1 MNNKNSP
8 DIQILVCMG
17 TNSIASGGK
26 DVLNEFESQLKNE
39 IIKASIGK
47 RPCRTSQ
54 TGCRGLCSNDV
65 LVDIIMPPFGR
76 ITYGHVNR
84 EIVPRI
90 IKEHIL
96 EQKPVKELIIYSE
109 KEESPY
115 ASFYNNQTRMILE
128 HCGYINPEDINSYL
142 EAGGYNALKMALT
155 IQPKNI
161 VDIIKKSG
169 LRGRGGAGFPAGIK
183 WEVTLNTP
191 SDQKYVICNAEECD
205 PGTFKDRSLLEGDPH
220 RVIEGIIIA
229 GYAVGANTGFIVVN
243 PDYNLAIERLDKAIC
258 QAGELNF
265 LGNKILGTNFNFNLI
280 RRRGV
285 KTFICGKSTA
295 LIKTLEGERGFP
307 ELTPPHS
314 AEKGLLGKPTVLNN
328 TETFS
333 NISTIISKGFD
344 FYANIGTEKSKGTKI
359 FSLAGKVKNVGLVE
373 VPMGTNLRKIVYDI
387 GGGPLKK
394 RKFKAIQVGG
404 PLGGCFPESM
414 LENVIIDY
422 ETLKEAGTT
431 IGSGGLVVMDD
442 KTCMVDLA
450 KHYLEFTQEQT
461 CGKCATC
468 RLGTEVLY
476 ETLKK
481 ITEGKGTPED
491 IHVLTTL
498 SRDIQDFSLC
508 GLGKTAPNPV
518 LTTIKYFYDEYEE
531 HINKKICRAR
541 TCRGLLKFKID
552 ENLCKKCGLCLKKA
566 CKFNA
571 IEWEPK
577 KTAQIKPENCVR
589 CCACVDI
596 CDYNA
601 IY

>member
-1 MNNKNSP
+1 MNNKNSSG
-8 DIQILVCMG
+8 IQILVCMG
-17 TNSIASGGK
+17 TNSVASGGK
-26 DVLNEFESQLKNE
+26 DVLAEFESLLKNDKIVATLE
-39 IIKASIGK
+39 K
-47 RPCRTSQ
+47 RACHANR

-76 ITYGHVNR
+76 STYGHVTKEN
-84 EIVPRI
+84 VPKI
-90 IKEHIL
+90 FEEHIINHKPIKEWL
-96 EQKPVKELIIYSE
+96 IYSE
-109 KEESPY
+109 KEDSPY
-115 ASFYNNQTRMILE
+115 AAFYNNQTRMILE
-128 HCGYINPEDINSYL
+128 HCGYIDPEDINSYIN
-142 EAGGYNALKMALT
+142 AGGYGALKKALT
-155 IQPKNI
+155 MEPKE
-161 VDIIKKSG
+161 IIGAVKRSG
-169 LRGRGGAGFPAGIK
+169 LRGRGGAGFPTGEK

-191 SDQKYVICNAEECD
+191 SGQKYIICNAEECD

-220 RVIEGIIIA
+220 RVIEGIVIA
-229 GYAVGANTGFIVVN
+229 GFAAGADTGFIVIN
-243 PDYNLAIERLDKAIC
+243 PDYHLAIERVDKAIR
-258 QAGELNF
+258 QAEELNI
-265 LGNKILGTNFNFNLI
+265 LGNKILNTGFNFKLI

-314 AEKGLLGKPTVLNN
+314 AEKGLLGKPTILNN

-333 NISTIISKGFD
+333 NISTIISKGAD

-373 VPMGTNLRKIVYDI
+373 VPMGTSLKKIIFDI
-387 GGGPLKK
+387 GGGTLKR

-414 LENVIIDY
+414 LETVIDY
-422 ETLKEAGTT
+422 EALKEAGTT
-431 IGSGGLVVMDD
+431 MGSGGLVVMDD

-450 KHYLEFTQEQT
+450 KHYLEFTQEQS

-468 RLGTEVLY
+468 RLGTEVLF

-491 IHVLTTL
+491 IPVLKAL
-498 SRDIQDFSLC
+498 SKDIQDFSLC

-531 HINKKICRAR
+531 HINNKICRAR
-541 TCRGLLKFKID
+541 TCRNLLKFKID
-552 ENLCKKCGLCLKKA
+552 EALCRKCGLCFKKA

-577 KTAQIKPENCVR
+577 NYARIKPENCVR

-596 CDYNA
+596 CEYNA
-601 IY
+601 VY

>member
-1 MNNKNSP
+1 MNNKNSL

-26 DVLNEFESQLKNE
+26 DVLAEFESLLKNDK
-39 IIKASIGK
+39 IAATLGK
-47 RPCRTSQ
+47 RPCHTGR

-76 ITYGHVNR
+76 TTYGHVSK
-84 EIVPRI
+84 EMVPKI
-90 IKEHIL
+90 FEEHIIN
-96 EQKPVKELIIYSE
+96 QKPVKEWLIYTE

-115 ASFYNNQTRMILE
+115 ASFYNNQTRLILE
-128 HCGYINPEDINSYL
+128 HCGYIDPEDINSYIK
-142 EAGGYNALKMALT
+142 AGGYSAFKKALT
-155 IQPKNI
+155 MQPKDI
-161 VDIIKKSG
+161 VEVIKRSR
-169 LRGRGGAGFPAGIK
+169 LRGRGGAGFPTGEK
-183 WEVTLNTP
+183 WEITLNTP

-220 RVIEGIIIA
+220 QVIEGIIIA
-229 GYAVGANTGFIVVN
+229 GFAAGADTGFIVIN
-243 PDYNLAIERLDKAIC
+243 PDYNLAIERVDKAIR
-258 QAGELNF
+258 QAEEMNF
-265 LGNKILGTNFNFNLI
+265 LGEKILNTGFNFKLI

-314 AEKGLLGKPTVLNN
+314 AEKGLLGKPTILNN

-333 NISTIISKGFD
+333 NISIIISKGAD

-373 VPMGTNLRKIVYDI
+373 VPMGTTLKKIIYDI
-387 GGGPLKK
+387 GGGTIKR
-394 RKFKAIQVGG
+394 RKFKAVQVGG

-414 LENVIIDY
+414 LETVIDY
-422 ETLKEAGTT
+422 EALKEAGTT

-450 KHYLEFTQEQT
+450 KHYLEFTQEQS

-468 RLGTEVLY
+468 RLGTEVLF

-491 IHVLTTL
+491 IQVLKTL
-498 SRDIQDFSLC
+498 SKDIQDFSLC

-518 LTTIKYFYDEYEE
+518 LTTIKYFYEEYEE
-531 HINKKICRAR
+531 HINNKICRAR
-541 TCRGLLKFKID
+541 TCRSLLKFKID
-552 ENLCKKCGLCLKKA
+552 ETLCRKCGLCFKKA

-571 IEWEPK
+571 IEWAPK
-577 KTAQIKPENCVR
+577 NSARIKLENCVR

-596 CDYNA
+596 CEYNA